1 MQRMR
6 VTREAAH
13 LIHSEHIAEQL
24 DQAQVC
30 RHLDPH
36 CSALTGSKDLF
47 SQSMNRCPV
56 AAAVLVSIA
65 WNCRVLGQVRSSP
78 PATSTMSPGTSSEAG
93 MTCRRPSR
101 SAVATSACR
110 RENTLAQHAL

>member
-1 MQRMR
+1 MQCMR

-36 CSALTGSKDLF
+36 CSALTGWKDLF
-47 SQSMNRCPV
+47 SQSISCCPV
-56 AAAVLVSIA
+56 AAEVLVSIA
-65 WNCRVLGQVRSSP
+65 
-78 PATSTMSPGTSSEAG
+78 
-93 MTCRRPSR
+93 
-101 SAVATSACR
+101 
-110 RENTLAQHAL
+110 